1 MTRFTKTKIHFAL
14 ALLGTLFALHPF
26 LQEVENARFEYLGYE
41 IKVLYGYLLMAGFLG
56 LCVYC
61 YGLTLLSRRP
71 HSTLEMLGNSAYAL
85 AVMVGPIL
93 GGLYLSNLLAERVG
107 QSHLAWAAPGLAL
120 SLAAGWLLLSPLA
133 VLAVRA
139 RLGKQDVGAQ
149 VEHLARREITSLR
162 HARALFQSEHFDLSV
177 IEACRAVEARLRRV
191 LLSRGYQVD
200 KASWKPLIA
209 AATRAGLLSQATR
222 ELLTQLQEQWDIAMG
237 SEPLSKQG
245 AVQGMNA
252 ARRVLASIALH
263 HEARPGG
270 LTTPSRPR
278 DRRPAA

>member
-26 LQEVENARFEYLGYE
+26 LQEVESARFEYLGYE

-61 YGLTLLSRRP
+61 YGLTLLGRRP
-71 HSTLEMLGNSAYAL
+71 HSALEVLGNYAYAL
-85 AVMVGPIL
+85 AVMVAPIL
-93 GGLYLSNLLAERVG
+93 GGLYLSSLLAARVG

-120 SLAAGWLLLSPLA
+120 ALAAGWLLLSPIA

-139 RLGKQDVGAQ
+139 RLGKQDVSAQ
-149 VEHLARREITSLR
+149 VEQLARREITSLR
-162 HARALFQSEHFDLSV
+162 HARALFASEHYDLSV

-191 LLSRGYQVD
+191 LLSRGYHVD
-200 KASWKPLIA
+200 KASWKPWVA
-209 AATRAGLLSQATR
+209 AATRAGLLSPAAR
-222 ELLTQLQEQWDIAMG
+222 ELLTELQQQWDIAMG

-245 AVQGMNA
+245 AVQGMTA
-252 ARRVLASIALH
+252 ARRILSRIALR
-263 HEARPGG
+263 ADAKAGG
-270 LTTPSRPR
+270 ETVPSKPR
-278 DRRPAA
+278 DQRPAA